1 MGVDPLDN
9 MRFRAAQCRR
19 LAKSATNRELLEFL
33 LNSAE
38 QIELDIA
45 QLEAE
50 RLERS
55 GSGET

>member
-1 MGVDPLDN
+1 MGDDPLDN

-19 LAKSATNRELLEFL
+19 LANSATNRELLEFL

-50 RLERS
+50 RQKRS
-55 GSGET
+55 GDQA